1 MDADVSFA
9 DYVALRWSRLYR
21 LAVLLVGTDR
31 ADELART
38 TLLRACASWRQVEQE
53 SSVDATVT
61 KILVHG
67 ALARGRRR
75 DRTEGD
81 ADPPDWPTQ
90 TGDAELWWR
99 VEMMPPRER
108 AVVVL
113 LYHEQLSEREVSRL
127 LGRSVRTVRA
137 IAFAALSEYV
147 GLTDHTTRELGAEL
161 AARAD
166 ETEVPAPPD
175 PLSLLPQARQYQRR
189 RVRRSLAWTIA
200 AGVAIVAVL
209 AGAVDG
215 GVLGGGD
222 PARSV
227 SAPPVQPGTLAD
239 LPRGGS
245 PSIAYSVG
253 RTLHVGD
260 RELVLADPPSA
271 IAQSPGRAF
280 LSYGSG
286 RIDQVDLA
294 DLTVKTLTRSAAGP
308 AVADP
313 EGELVAWL
321 LRGTGAATVLVYS
334 VGTGASDEQTFP
346 VTPRCC
352 DNPFEVHGITRSGQV
367 VGALPAEDRAWVWD
381 VREGGDPTE
390 IEGIGTRGIVGVT
403 ADEVVVHDAPFHFAA
418 GEVAGN
424 RFRTRFQ
431 FQARSADFDDPRV
444 RRVVYVDRAGE
455 TVVRDRINRRRDRRV
470 GDLVRL
476 RLPALDAGFRGAW
489 WEDNDH
495 VLLDVVDDVVP
506 RGALVR
512 CHVETGRCE
521 TAARFAG
528 PHVLAR

>member
-38 TLLRACASWRQVEQE
+38 TLLRACATWRQVEQE

-67 ALARGRRR
+67 ALDRGRRR
-75 DRTEGD
+75 DRTEVH
-81 ADPPDWPTQ
+81 ADPPDRPEA
-90 TGDAELWWR
+90 GDADLWWR

-147 GLTDHTTRELGAEL
+147 GLTDHTTRELSAEL

-166 ETEVPAPPD
+166 ETEIPAPPD
-175 PLSLLPQARQYQRR
+175 PGSLASQARRFQRR
-189 RVRRSLAWTIA
+189 RRGRSLAWTSA
-200 AGVAIVAVL
+200 AGVAVVAVL
-209 AGAVDG
+209 AGAIG
-215 GVLGGGD
+215 GDVLGGGEQAR
-222 PARSV
+222 PA
-227 SAPPVQPGTLAD
+227 SAPPAQPGTLAD
-239 LPRGGS
+239 LPRGEP
-245 PSIAYSVG
+245 PSIAFSVG

-260 RELVLADPPSA
+260 RDLALAEPPSG
-271 IAQSPGRAF
+271 ITQTPTQVF
-280 LSYGSG
+280 LSYRSG
-286 RIDQVDLA
+286 RIDQVDLGTLA
-294 DLTVKTLTRSAAGP
+294 VETLTQSASGP

-313 EGELVAWL
+313 EGTRVAWL
-321 LRGTGAATVLVYS
+321 LQGAGPATVVVRS
-334 VGTGASDEQTFP
+334 IATGASDEQPFP

-367 VGALPAEDRAWVWD
+367 VGALPAENRAWVWD
-381 VREGGDPTE
+381 VRNGGAPTE
-390 IEGIGTRGIVGVT
+390 IEGIGTRDVVGVT
-403 ADEVVVHDAPFHFAA
+403 AAEVVVHDAPFHFAV
-418 GEVAGN
+418 GEVTGT
-424 RFRTRFQ
+424 RFRTRYQ

-476 RLPALDAGFRGAW
+476 RLPLLDAGFRGAW
-489 WEDNDH
+489 WEDKDT
-495 VLLDVVDDVVP
+495 VLLDVADDVVP
-506 RGALVR
+506 LGALVR

-528 PHVLAR
+528 LPVLAR